1 MKLKLAASVLTSAA
15 AIALSGCIKVDV
27 DAKIK
32 SNTKVDAVMIVAY
45 SEETIKM
52 MESMAGSMGDDKTPT
67 SKQKSMETQLKE
79 SVTKTQ
85 KSLPKGS
92 KVSFYKK
99 DGWIGQKIELKDA
112 DPNALA
118 AGGTAVSGTI
128 SGDDSGSDS
137 SPPSSL
143 KIVKKG
149 DTIEL
154 SGSFGED
161 AAKDA
166 ETPDLGSMGGS
177 KKPELRYK
185 FTFPGKVISANGKI
199 DGKSVTWKPALDKK
213 TTFKAV
219 AKAS

>member
-1 MKLKLAASVLTSAA
+1 MKLKFTALAVSMVTAF
-15 AIALSGCIKVDV
+15 ALSGCIKIDV
-27 DAKIK
+27 DSKIK
-32 SNTKVDAVMIVAY
+32 ANAKMDAVMIVAY

-52 MESMAGSMGDDKTPT
+52 MESMSGSLGDSDTPT
-67 SKQKSMETQLKE
+67 SKQKSMEAQLKE
-79 SVTKTQ
+79 SVDKTK

-99 DGWIGQKIELKDA
+99 DGWIGQKIELKDV

-118 AGGTAVSGTI
+118 DGGSVVSGAI
-128 SGDDSGSDS
+128 SGEDSASGS
-137 SPPSSL
+137 SPSSSL

-149 DTIEL
+149 DTLEL
-154 SGSFGED
+154 SGYFGDDQED
-161 AAKDA
+161 GSD
-166 ETPDLGSMGGS
+166 TGSMGSMGG
-177 KKPELRYK
+177 KKPEVRYK